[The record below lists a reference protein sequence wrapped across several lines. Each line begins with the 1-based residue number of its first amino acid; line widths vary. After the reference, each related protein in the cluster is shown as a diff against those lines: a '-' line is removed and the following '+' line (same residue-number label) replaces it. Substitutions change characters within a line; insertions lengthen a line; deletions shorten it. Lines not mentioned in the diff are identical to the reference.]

1 MSYKADKYCRKVGPV
16 GNGACRGF
24 GHYNEPGYFDDY
36 ENFHPD
42 LVQDDFYEREQRE
55 KQKEE
60 QAELRQQKL
69 EDEAEQRRREV
80 QARSARQAAQ
90 PEPDPGLGALPVVAG
105 IFAGIAA
112 AKAAGERKR
121 RMSPPPVAAPPQARP
136 QPQPQPRLPK
146 TGPSSVWDTLGP
158 LLVLVILIAVGV
170 TGVLALLGRVAWSRF
185 FLTLGLGFLAFVLA
199 CFVSVMMERK

>member
-42 LVQDDFYEREQRE
+42 QPPVDDSYEREQRE
-55 KQKEE
+55 KQKERE
-60 QAELRQQKL
+60 AELRQQKL

-105 IFAGIAA
+105 IFAGIAF
-112 AKAAGERKR
+112 AKAAGAR
-121 RMSPPPVAAPPQARP
+121 RRSRPQARP

-185 FLTLGLGFLAFVLA
+185 FLTLGLGFLVFVLA
-199 CFVSVMMERK
+199 CFLSVMMERK